1 MRLSDLQ
8 PSQAMMI
15 SYDVI
20 AKCSI
25 EVATLQCH
33 SDTSQCHVTT
43 THHNNTLKGHIII
56 TYLKWKNCIQY
67 IS

>member
-1 MRLSDLQ
+1 
-8 PSQAMMI
+8 MI